1 MPQSPVL
8 QILLIKKYHQI
19 MFKSKSAC
27 YGGRMAPCNVLFI
40 DYIIWIIFTDALTC
54 RHYCNV
60 VAGLRVGGN
69 CNFRYS

>member
-1 MPQSPVL
+1 
-8 QILLIKKYHQI
+8 
-19 MFKSKSAC
+19 
-27 YGGRMAPCNVLFI
+27 MAPCNVLFI